1 MLASKAGKWLLNR
14 PRLPT
19 HSNLA
24 LSSPD
29 GDRPP
34 PLELFTRGWYSWKRI
49 REELTAF
56 SLPGTVILVHRKQG
70 GSKLAVHGRWLVVRS
85 MLGDQ
90 MIAFDPWT
98 GRTLKVNACRPLPM
112 VDGDNFDDYCGT
124 NWLVRKMRSTGA
136 MPLGH
141 MDKITCQLPQLDL
154 MKRHVLK
161 LPTVKDM
168 IKRMKEGELLE
179 LMSKDVLVGDDS
191 EPEEGDEEEPARK
204 AVSKE
209 FTLRETS
216 GDSKGD
222 NTTSVEVA
230 PRHSTVGHSVEDE
243 KVLATD
249 MSTYDSELPTSNEV
263 GRVTEPRSIGEVP
276 VGPLGENRDTTALPR
291 GVRPI
296 YDP

>member
-1 MLASKAGKWLLNR
+1 
-14 PRLPT
+14 
-19 HSNLA
+19 
-24 LSSPD
+24 
-29 GDRPP
+29 
-34 PLELFTRGWYSWKRI
+34 
-49 REELTAF
+49 
-56 SLPGTVILVHRKQG
+56 
-70 GSKLAVHGRWLVVRS
+70 
-85 MLGDQ
+85 
-90 MIAFDPWT
+90 
-98 GRTLKVNACRPLPM
+98 
-112 VDGDNFDDYCGT
+112 
-124 NWLVRKMRSTGA
+124 

-179 LMSKDVLVGDDS
+179 LISKDVLVGDDS

-209 FTLRETS
+209 FTLCETS
-216 GDSKGD
+216 GDPKGD
-222 NTTSVEVA
+222 NTTSFEVA
-230 PRHSTVGHSVEDE
+230 PRHSSVGHSVEDE
-243 KVLATD
+243 KVLDTD